1 MSILSSTKQDAVI
14 GRRLSSIREAFALT
28 QIDIAD
34 RLGVTSRAYA
44 NYERG
49 EREMPLAVLR
59 ALYERFGVDP
69 VWIMTG
75 PGVEPVMA
83 GHRRIDADLLESVIA
98 LVEEGLRKSHRTL
111 KPEKMAKLIRLAY
124 EHCAEQGQVDSP
136 RVREML
142 SLAA

>member
-1 MSILSSTKQDAVI
+1 MSILSSTKQDTII
-14 GRRLSSIREAFALT
+14 GHRLLSIREVFGLT
-28 QIDIAD
+28 QIDMAE
-34 RLGVTSRAYA
+34 RLGITSRAYA

-59 ALYERFGVDP
+59 ELYERFGIDP

-75 PGVEPVMA
+75 PGDVPLMA
-83 GHRRIDADLLESVIA
+83 GQRQIDTDLLERVIL

-111 KPEKMAKLIRLAY
+111 KPDKMARLIRLAH
-124 EHCAEQGQVDSP
+124 EHCAEQGAVDAP